1 MALLSRKI
9 NVTFSLA
16 QGSFSESGTNSVTLP
31 GLRISAKILK
41 AGGPSMGKAQLL
53 IYGMTLSLMNKLS
66 TLGMVIQLV
75 PRNTVLI
82 TAGDD
87 VSGMGTVFIGT
98 ITSAYADFQAAPEV
112 PFNVEAHTGIIEAV
126 TPVDPLSYSGST
138 DVATVMSSLATQAGL
153 AFENNGVS
161 TQLSNPYFP
170 GSVWSQMQAAAKAA
184 NIGAV
189 IDNGKLA
196 IWPNGGTRG
205 GQVPLV
211 APPPDGQ
218 MIGYP
223 AYTSY
228 GLMVKTQF
236 NPSIGFMGKIRIKSS
251 LDPANGEWAVYGL
264 AHDLD
269 SLVPKGNWASTLQ
282 CFNPKFP
289 RPVT

>member
-53 IYGMTLSLMNKLS
+53 IYGMTLSQMNKLS

-189 IDNGKLA
+189 IDNGNQG
-196 IWPNGGTRG
+196 WTGSSGGSSTRWSDDRIPG
-205 GQVPLV
+205 IYVV
-211 APPPDGQ
+211 WVDGQ
-218 MIGYP
+218 DSIQSVHRVHGKDP
-223 AYTSY
+223 HQEFSGSCQRRVG
-228 GLMVKTQF
+228 GLR
-236 NPSIGFMGKIRIKSS
+236 PG
-251 LDPANGEWAVYGL
+251 
-264 AHDLD
+264 
-269 SLVPKGNWASTLQ
+269 
-282 CFNPKFP
+282 P
-289 RPVT
+289 RS